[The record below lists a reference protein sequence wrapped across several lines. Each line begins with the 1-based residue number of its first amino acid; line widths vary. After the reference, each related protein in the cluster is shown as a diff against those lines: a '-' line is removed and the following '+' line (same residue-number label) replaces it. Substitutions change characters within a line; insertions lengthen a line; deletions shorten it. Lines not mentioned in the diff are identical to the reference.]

1 MGQNREMH
9 QELDQMSGETAI
21 DVGAHIGSYT
31 LRMARRFR
39 NVVAFEPN
47 PFNGHILRLNLQV
60 NKVRNVQVEEVALSD
75 DRCVSPLFIQR
86 TTGATGSLNPLH
98 YGFKYDSAVRVQV
111 KRLDDFGFAQLDVLK
126 IDAEGHEFRILKG
139 ANQTIDRA
147 KPILAVEV
155 HGSKSLYGATCEC
168 ETCKYISS
176 LSYHV
181 RLLGEYDT
189 TPTHWVLANPIDSAG
204 KEPDN

>member
-9 QELDQMSGETAI
+9 QELDHMFGGMAI

-39 NVVAFEPN
+39 NVIAFEPN
-47 PFNGHILRLNLQV
+47 PFNRHILRLNLQL

-75 DRCVSPLFIQR
+75 SRGVSPLFLQQ

-98 YGFKYDSAVRVQV
+98 YGFKYDAMVRVQV
-111 KRLDDFGFAQLDVLK
+111 KKLDDFGFTELDVLK

-139 ANQTIDRA
+139 AYQTIDRA
-147 KPILAVEV
+147 RPILAVEV
-155 HGSKSLYGATCEC
+155 HGARSLYGATCEC

-176 LSYHV
+176 LSYNV